1 MLATYAAIDPGVQ
14 YLGYTM
20 KVFAKVFMKK
30 LMICFVVM
38 LMIIKVK
45 HTYIRF
51 VKYIVSILFI
61 WAFKKRNFQY
71 YIGWIDTYQSR
82 VALSLFFLYVL
93 YSICNWLVSF
103 SAVKFLNAVIFNPR
117 HRSWHIILVKNF
129 WVKKSCIWV

>member
-1 MLATYAAIDPGVQ
+1 MLATYAAIDPRVQ

-30 LMICFVVM
+30 LMICFLVM

-45 HTYIRF
+45 HIRF

-93 YSICNWLVSF
+93 YSHVQLTSQ
-103 SAVKFLNAVIFNPR
+103 FLSSKISQCSDFQPQA
-117 HRSWHIILVKNF
+117 
-129 WVKKSCIWV
+129 